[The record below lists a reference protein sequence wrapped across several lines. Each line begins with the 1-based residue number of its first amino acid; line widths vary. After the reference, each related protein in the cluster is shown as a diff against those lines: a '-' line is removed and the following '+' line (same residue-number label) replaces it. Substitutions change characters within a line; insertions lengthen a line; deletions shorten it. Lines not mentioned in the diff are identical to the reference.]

1 MFFNVAIGAFREGET
16 FGMLSSINLLPSEE
30 IVGHKIIC
38 TQTANLIVFCSGKEK
53 TWVEFFVSRET

>member
-53 TWVEFFVSRET
+53 T